1 MNVHNLMEEY
11 VAERVEETYNQLNKK
26 RPGWLVC
33 DCESCRL
40 DVTSYVLNKVHPHY
54 IVSGRGALY
63 TAQKLVDKQL
73 SADVDALVLDGIRK
87 VATTLRPDHKIIA
100 VQTIL
105 GDKEE
110 ETPAFN
116 FPVITGT
123 VLNGATF
130 EPLVNASIE
139 IKDESGLIQMQDSSW
154 ANPATTFKSTNG
166 TFSFWPKS
174 ITAGKGNVC
183 KRFHFTITASAQGF
197 SSATQGIDIDLASD
211 AAKKKQFGSTL
222 TLKVQDL
229 ILFNS

>member
-11 VAERVEETYNQLNKK
+11 VAERVEETYAQLNKK
-26 RPGWLVC
+26 RPEWLTC

-54 IVSGRGALY
+54 IVSGRGAVY
-63 TAQKLVDKQL
+63 TAQTLVDKQL

-87 VATTLRPDHKIIA
+87 VASTLRPDHKVIA

-110 ETPAFN
+110 EGPAFN

-123 VLNGATF
+123 VLNGSTF
-130 EPLVNASIE
+130 EPLANACVE
-139 IKDESGLIQMQDSSW
+139 LKDDSGLLAMQDSSW
-154 ANPATTFKSTNG
+154 ANPATTFNSTNG
-166 TFSFWPKS
+166 IFSFWPKS
-174 ITAGKGNVC
+174 ITAGKGNIC
-183 KRFHFTITASAQGF
+183 KRFHFTITVSANGFASTTIGF
-197 SSATQGIDIDLASD
+197 DIDIASD
-211 AAKKKQFGSTL
+211 VSKKKQFGTTL
-222 TLKVQDL
+222 TYKVQDL

>member
-110 ETPAFN
+110 ETPARL
-116 FPVITGT
+116 PV
-123 VLNGATF
+123 
-130 EPLVNASIE
+130 
-139 IKDESGLIQMQDSSW
+139 
-154 ANPATTFKSTNG
+154 
-166 TFSFWPKS
+166 
-174 ITAGKGNVC
+174 
-183 KRFHFTITASAQGF
+183 
-197 SSATQGIDIDLASD
+197 
-211 AAKKKQFGSTL
+211 
-222 TLKVQDL
+222 
-229 ILFNS
+229 

>member
-11 VAERVEETYNQLNKK
+11 VAERVEETYAQLNKN
-26 RPGWLVC
+26 RPEWLTC

-54 IVSGRGALY
+54 IVSGRGAIY
-63 TAQKLVDKQL
+63 TAQTLVDKQL
-73 SADVDALVLDGIRK
+73 SADVDALVMDGIRK
-87 VATTLRPDHKIIA
+87 VATNLRPDHKIIA

-105 GDKEE
+105 GDQEE
-110 ETPAFN
+110 DGPSFN

-139 IKDESGLIQMQDSSW
+139 IKDKTGLLQMQDSSW
-154 ANPATTFKSTNG
+154 NNPCNTFKSTNG

-174 ITAGKGNVC
+174 ITAGRGNIC
-183 KRFHFTITASAQGF
+183 KKFHFTITASAEGF
-197 SSATQGIDIDLASD
+197 STATQGIDIDLSSD
-211 AAKKKQFGSTL
+211 SSKKKQFGSTL
-222 TLKVQDL
+222 SLKIQDL
-229 ILFNS
+229 ILFKN